1 MRRVVV
7 TGIGIVSSIGTDADA
22 VTQSLRDGTS
32 GIVAA
37 PDYAELGF
45 RSQVKGAV
53 DIDLS
58 EHIDR
63 KQMRFMGEGAG
74 YAVVAMQQAVADSGL
89 SEAEVSHPRT
99 GLIAGSGGPSTAN
112 LLAAA
117 DITREKGPK
126 TGWPLHGAHAVC
138 RRLCRPVLRLSLKS
152 KVLITQFHLPALPQ
166 RIV

>member
-22 VTQSLRDGTS
+22 VTQSLRNGTS

-74 YAVVAMQQAVADSGL
+74 YAVVAMTWCVSSVARAGVEMVAAV
-89 SEAEVSHPRT
+89 VV
-99 GLIAGSGGPSTAN
+99 
-112 LLAAA
+112 
-117 DITREKGPK
+117 
-126 TGWPLHGAHAVC
+126 VC
-138 RRLCRPVLRLSLKS
+138 E
-152 KVLITQFHLPALPQ
+152 
-166 RIV
+166 